1 MITFNKGQVILS
13 FNNID
18 EMREF
23 AYELLMKAL
32 NIELEHK
39 INGKV

>member
-23 AYELLMKAL
+23 AYELLIKAL
-32 NIELEHK
+32 NIELEDK